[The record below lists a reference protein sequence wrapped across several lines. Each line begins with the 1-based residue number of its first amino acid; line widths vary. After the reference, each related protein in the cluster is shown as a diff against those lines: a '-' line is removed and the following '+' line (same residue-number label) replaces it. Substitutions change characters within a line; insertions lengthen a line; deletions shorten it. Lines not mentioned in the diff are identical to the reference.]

1 MIITIIFVLMIII
14 GLIAAKI
21 DKYGNFDI
29 LEYLTTTLG
38 VVGLFFCVIII
49 STQHVCASKMI
60 YSNQIY
66 HDGLCKRLEIVQS
79 DYEDVSKSQVIRDVI
94 EWNMDVYNTK
104 YWSESLW
111 TNWFNPKD
119 IADNMDY
126 ISLEEECFDGK

>member
-14 GLIAAKI
+14 GLIAIKI
-21 DKYGNFDI
+21 DKYGDLDV
-29 LEYLTTTLG
+29 LELLVMTLG
-38 VVGLFFCVIII
+38 IVGLLVCVVCI
-49 STQHVCASKMI
+49 STQHACADKII

-66 HDGLCKRLEIVQS
+66 YDGLCKRLEVVQS
-79 DYEDVSKSQVIRDVI
+79 DYEDVSKLQVIKDVS

-111 TNWFNPKD
+111 TNWFNPKE

-126 ISLEEECFDGK
+126 IPLE

>member
-1 MIITIIFVLMIII
+1 MILTIICILMIII
-14 GLIAAKI
+14 GLIAIKI
-21 DKYGNFDI
+21 DKYGDLEVLEI
-29 LEYLTTTLG
+29 LIITFG
-38 VVGLFFCVIII
+38 VIGLLVCVGII
-49 STQHVCASKMI
+49 STQHACAGKII

-66 HDGLCKRLEIVQS
+66 HDGLCKRLEVVQS
-79 DYEDVSKSQVIRDVI
+79 DYEDVSKSQVIKDVT

-126 ISLEEECFDGK
+126 IPLE

>member
-14 GLIAAKI
+14 GLIAIKF
-21 DKYGNFDI
+21 DKYGTLDI
-29 LEYLTTTLG
+29 LEILAITIG
-38 VVGLFFCVIII
+38 VIGLLIGIGII
-49 STQHVCASKMI
+49 STQHAFASKII

-66 HDGLCKRLEIVQS
+66 HDGLCKRLEVVQS
-79 DYEDVSKSQVIRDVI
+79 NYEDISKSQVIKDVS

-126 ISLEEECFDGK
+126 IPLE

>member
-14 GLIAAKI
+14 GLIANKI
-21 DKYGNFDI
+21 DKYGD
-29 LEYLTTTLG
+29 LDVLWALLTT
-38 VVGLFFCVIII
+38 VSIVGLLVCVAII
-49 STQHVCASKMI
+49 STQHACAGKII

-66 HDGLCKRLEIVQS
+66 HDGLCKRLEVVQS
-79 DYEDVSKSQVIRDVI
+79 DYEDVSKSQVIKDVT

-104 YWSESLW
+104 YWPETLW

-126 ISLEEECFDGK
+126 IPLE

>member
-14 GLIAAKI
+14 GLIAIKI
-21 DKYGNFDI
+21 DKYGN
-29 LEYLTTTLG
+29 LEALELLLMIVG
-38 VVGLFFCVIII
+38 VFGLLVCVVLI
-49 STQHVCASKMI
+49 STQHACAGKII

-66 HDGLCKRLEIVQS
+66 YDGLCKRLEVVQS
-79 DYEDVSKSQVIRDVI
+79 DYEDVSKSQVIKDVT

-104 YWSESLW
+104 YWTENPW

-126 ISLEEECFDGK
+126 IPLE

>member
-1 MIITIIFVLMIII
+1 MIITIICILIFII
-14 GLIAAKI
+14 GLIAIKI
-21 DKYGNFDI
+21 DKYGDFDVLGI
-29 LEYLTTTLG
+29 LITTFG
-38 VVGLFFCVIII
+38 VIGLLVCVVII
-49 STQHVCASKMI
+49 STQHACAGKII

-66 HDGLCKRLEIVQS
+66 HDGLCKRLEVVQS
-79 DYEDVSKSQVIRDVI
+79 DYEDVSKSQVIKDVS

-126 ISLEEECFDGK
+126 ILLE